1 MHEARLLFWT
11 TERPRDATSFRFQTI
26 PKKIKKVVSHP
37 QNARPFPSWSCA
49 KLLRL
54 PNKEAVTV
62 PGLHNLVCLHQGGRE
77 TLQVFYLW
85 KKSWCLQNERADSK
99 EVIWKLKRCLTNFED
114 LKIYHWTR
122 KSNTSLQG
130 VERLGL
136 ASSVPRLKENPPG
149 ADSPIC
155 SSANHGSC

>member
-1 MHEARLLFWT
+1 MPLVSDSNHPKKDQKSGKPST
-11 TERPRDATSFRFQTI
+11 KCTSFPELVLR
-26 PKKIKKVVSHP
+26 
-37 QNARPFPSWSCA
+37 

-99 EVIWKLKRCLTNFED
+99 EVIGN
-114 LKIYHWTR
+114 
-122 KSNTSLQG
+122 
-130 VERLGL
+130 
-136 ASSVPRLKENPPG
+136 
-149 ADSPIC
+149 
-155 SSANHGSC
+155 